1 MTVSTSF
8 IADRLFDAKHLVL
21 ASGDLDEVVD
31 GCSRML
37 RPHDLTMRGR
47 GAKLAARLHH
57 LPIGPISLS
66 RLRYGGDV
74 TVVPEL
80 SEEGNFLVTLPV
92 QGSAQF
98 RYGSAAADVTPGHG
112 TIVGPYREFRL
123 DIEGAFDQILLRL
136 DRRRVEVV
144 CANLLGLDKAMPVHF
159 DLALRGV
166 PAFWHKLLEAAASLS
181 MFSDALAHPTMLVR
195 LEELIIESLLMAQ
208 PNNFSAAIAAANGA
222 APSAQVRKAM
232 DYMREH
238 IADAVSLGQVAR
250 HCGLSLRSLQ
260 AGFQRDL
267 GTSPSRWLRAQRLD
281 RVHAILLS
289 SEPGSV
295 AVTDVALQCGFFHLG
310 DFSMRFKERFGEKPS
325 AVLAKRRS

>member
-1 MTVSTSF
+1 MAVSTAF

-21 ASGDLDEVVD
+21 ASGDLDEVVE

-37 RPHDLTMRGR
+37 RPHDLAMRGR
-47 GAKLAARLHH
+47 RAKLAARLHH
-57 LPIGPISLS
+57 LPIGPISLN

-98 RYGSAAADVTPGHG
+98 RYGSAVADVTPGRG

-144 CANLLGLDKAMPVHF
+144 CASLLGSDKAMPVHF
-159 DLALRGV
+159 DLTLREM
-166 PAFWHKLLEAAASLS
+166 PAFWHKLEAAAGLS
-181 MFSDALAHPTMLVR
+181 TFGEALAYPKMFVQ
-195 LEELIIESLLMAQ
+195 LEELIVESLLVAQ
-208 PNNFSAAIAAANGA
+208 PNNFSGAIAAANGA

-232 DYMREH
+232 DYMRQH

-295 AVTDVALQCGFFHLG
+295 AVTEVALQCGFFHLG
-310 DFSMRFKERFGEKPS
+310 DFSARFKERFGEKPS
-325 AVLAKRRS
+325 AVLAKHRS